1 MSSKEKDVAV
11 KLENGRAR
19 ENGAATNGSG
29 PHNYKPDSIYFKV
42 KTPEQIV
49 KRDGRIVDFDLTRIE
64 NALRR
69 CYASLGSVPEA
80 PVEEITRQV
89 ANVVSAKYD
98 LPTVEGVQDIVEMV
112 LQAAGEYEAAKH
124 YILYRAEHA
133 KMRTQRPV
141 PPEVRDAFAAS
152 DKYFPTQL
160 QKFQF
165 YDKYSRFNYDLG
177 RRETWIETVD
187 RAVAYLRELSDY
199 RLPAETYERIRQG
212 ILEMKVMPSMRL
224 LAMAGP
230 AARRN
235 NIAIYN
241 CSYMP
246 VDSID
251 SFVEALIISMSGCGV
266 GFSVER
272 QYVEQFP
279 RIARQ
284 SGKEPETFVVPD
296 SSEGWAQ
303 AVRIGLEK
311 WFAGEVVFFVYA

>member
-1 MSSKEKDVAV
+1 MQKITEAQPKNKMKKTNQEPKNIKMVMRKEWGETFRGVSV
-11 KLENGRAR
+11 
-19 ENGAATNGSG
+19 
-29 PHNYKPDSIYFKV
+29 YFKV
-42 KTPEQIV
+42 AMPKQIV
-49 KRDGRIVDFDLTRIE
+49 KRDGRIVPFEIELIE

-69 CYASLGSVPEA
+69 CFASIDQEPET
-80 PVEEITRQV
+80 PVAEIAHRV
-89 ANVVSAKYD
+89 GNVVAAKYD

-133 KMRTQRPV
+133 KMRTERPV
-141 PPEVRDAFAAS
+141 PAEVRDAFAES
-152 DKYFPTQL
+152 DQYFPTQL

-177 RRETWIETVD
+177 RRETWVETVN
-187 RAVAYLRELSDY
+187 RAVDFLKELSDY
-199 RLPAETYERIRQG
+199 RLPTKRMNGCARAF
-212 ILEMKVMPSMRL
+212 LKMKVMPSMRL

-266 GFSVER
+266 GYSVER
-272 QYVEQFP
+272 RYVEQFP

-284 SGKEPETFVVPD
+284 SGKPAANAC
-296 SSEGWAQ
+296 GWQIRPKVGRMRSRA
-303 AVRIGLEK
+303 AWKPGLPVRM
-311 WFAGEVVFFVYA
+311 